1 MRGCGLTLERMSSG
15 AVRIALRGELDL
27 NHAYSFDEELR
38 RVEQDRPHCIVLDLR
53 ELNFMDSCGVGR
65 LVAARRRARR
75 AGRRL
80 VLVRGGRAV
89 QLLLALTGVD
99 ETFEIVGDVPNSLR
113 CPDAQPIGVVPQNA
127 T

>member
-1 MRGCGLTLERMSSG
+1 MRGCGLTLESLSSG

-27 NHAYSFDEELR
+27 NHAYTFDEELR
-38 RVEQDRPHCIVLDLR
+38 RVEEGRPPCIVLDLR
-53 ELNFMDSCGVGR
+53 ELSFMDSCGVGR

-89 QLLLALTGVD
+89 QHLLSLSGVD
-99 ETFEIVGDVPNSLR
+99 EMFEIVGDVPVSLLH
-113 CPDAQPIGVVPQNA
+113 ASA

>member
-27 NHAYSFDEELR
+27 NHAYTFDEELR
-38 RVEQDRPHCIVLDLR
+38 RVESDRPPCIVLDLR
-53 ELNFMDSCGVGR
+53 ELSFMDSCGVGR

-80 VLVRGGRAV
+80 LLVRGGRAV
-89 QLLLALTGVD
+89 QHLLALTGME
-99 ETFEIVGDVPNSLR
+99 ETFEIVGDVPLALR
-113 CPDAQPIGVVPQNA
+113 LADGQADGALMQTA
-127 T
+127 S

>member
-1 MRGCGLTLERMSSG
+1 MRGCGLTLESLSSG

-27 NHAYSFDEELR
+27 NHAYTFDEELR
-38 RVEQDRPHCIVLDLR
+38 RVEDGQPPCIVLDLR
-53 ELNFMDSCGVGR
+53 ELSFMDSCGVGR

-89 QLLLALTGVD
+89 QHLLALSGVD
-99 ETFEIVGDVPNSLR
+99 EMFEIVGDVPVSLLHA
-113 CPDAQPIGVVPQNA
+113 PA

>member
-1 MRGCGLTLERMSSG
+1 MRGCRVTSEMLPSG
-15 AVRIALRGELDL
+15 AVRVALRGELDL

-38 RVEQDRPHCIVLDLR
+38 HVEGDRPPCIVLDLR
-53 ELNFMDSCGVGR
+53 ELTFMDSCGMGR

-89 QLLLALTGVD
+89 QYLLALSGM
-99 ETFEIVGDVPNSLR
+99 EEAFEIVGEVPASLQFASA
-113 CPDAQPIGVVPQNA
+113 PA
-127 T
+127 

>member
-1 MRGCGLTLERMSSG
+1 MRGCGLTLESLSSG

-27 NHAYSFDEELR
+27 NHAYTFDEELR
-38 RVEQDRPHCIVLDLR
+38 RIEEGRPHCIVLDLR
-53 ELNFMDSCGVGR
+53 ELSFMDSCGVGR

-89 QLLLALTGVD
+89 QHLLALSGVD
-99 ETFEIVGDVPNSLR
+99 EMFEIVGDVPVALLHA
-113 CPDAQPIGVVPQNA
+113 PA

>member
-1 MRGCGLTLERMSSG
+1 MKGCGLTLERLSSG

-27 NHAYSFDEELR
+27 NHAYTFDEELR
-38 RVEQDRPHCIVLDLR
+38 RVEGASPHCIVLDLR
-53 ELNFMDSCGVGR
+53 ELSFMDSCGVGR

-89 QLLLALTGVD
+89 QHLLALTGLE
-99 ETFEIVGDVPNSLR
+99 ETFEIVGEVPSALRHADVE
-113 CPDAQPIGVVPQNA
+113 PDGTIVQSA

>member
-1 MRGCGLTLERMSSG
+1 MRGCGLTLESLSSG

-27 NHAYSFDEELR
+27 NHAYTFDEELR
-38 RVEQDRPHCIVLDLR
+38 RIEDGRPPCIVLDLR
-53 ELNFMDSCGVGR
+53 ELSFMDSCGVGR

-89 QLLLALTGVD
+89 QHLLSLSGVD
-99 ETFEIVGDVPNSLR
+99 EMFEIVGDVPVSLLHA
-113 CPDAQPIGVVPQNA
+113 PA

>member
-1 MRGCGLTLERMSSG
+1 MRGCGLMLESLSSG

-27 NHAYSFDEELR
+27 NHAYTFDEELR
-38 RVEQDRPHCIVLDLR
+38 RIEEGRPHCIVLDLR
-53 ELNFMDSCGVGR
+53 ELSFMDSCGVGR

-89 QLLLALTGVD
+89 QHLLSLSGVD
-99 ETFEIVGDVPNSLR
+99 ETFEIVGDVPASLLHA
-113 CPDAQPIGVVPQNA
+113 PA

>member
-1 MRGCGLTLERMSSG
+1 MKGCGLTLERLSSG

-38 RVEQDRPHCIVLDLR
+38 GVEEDRPHCIVLDLR
-53 ELNFMDSCGVGR
+53 ELTFMDSCGVGR

-89 QLLLALTGVD
+89 QHLLALTGVD
-99 ETFEIVGDVPNSLR
+99 ESFEIVGDIPLALHQAAAPAPS
-113 CPDAQPIGVVPQNA
+113 